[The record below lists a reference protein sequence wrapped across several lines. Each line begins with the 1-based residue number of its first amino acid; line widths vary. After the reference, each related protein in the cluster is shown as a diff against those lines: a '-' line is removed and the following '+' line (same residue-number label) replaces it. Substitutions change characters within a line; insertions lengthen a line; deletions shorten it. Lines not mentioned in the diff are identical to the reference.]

1 MLKKLNRLVTS
12 HPVITIVITLV
23 LTGLFFYGLTKV
35 TIVTDVGKMLPEE
48 NPKIIAFNE
57 VDETF
62 GGAEFIMVALESG
75 NIFTYDVLNDID
87 YLTNELEKIKGI
99 SSIRSIINVEEIK
112 GVEDGIEVVDLIEEI
127 PSSEEGLKQLR
138 NRILSDEEYAGNIV
152 SKDGKVAAIVIQLQ
166 ANANKSQV
174 VHKINEVIQNA
185 NLEEKIY
192 FMGTPIMED
201 YIRSNIRND
210 MKRLIPIVIF
220 VVVIVLFLSFQNLLG
235 ILLPLIIV
243 MISTVW
249 AIGLMG
255 FLKIPL
261 SNVSNI
267 MPVILISVGTAYGIH
282 ILAHYQE
289 ELASGSSK
297 KEAIEKTI
305 STVGLA
311 VILAGITTVMGFAA
325 NSFSPLRPIREFGIF
340 TAFGVGVAFFI
351 SVTFIPAI
359 LFLLRTSRSK
369 TFSKR
374 GKNGLLMSLLKKVAI
389 LTTKSPKVVLIVTVL
404 VGLLALAFIPRL
416 SIEFDLMSFFKPNS
430 PQRIAFNLAKEKF
443 GGSDSIQVA
452 VKGDIQEPDVLKSM
466 EQFQDEIKETG
477 ILGRPYSIVNVL
489 KDVNEAL
496 HEGDPHYKILPSSS
510 GEVAQY
516 LLLLSL
522 GGAEELDRII
532 SFGYDQALIQAR
544 VAIIG
549 SSSEEKEKMIENVEE
564 SIERNFNNK
573 NTKVV
578 LTGMPVLEQE
588 MTNLLVKG
596 QLQSLAVAVLFVLI
610 LMVIVTRSFSYGTFC
625 TIPIVLTVILNFG
638 VMSWLKVPLDVVTAM
653 IACVAIGIGIDY
665 SIHFLNR
672 YKVEKR
678 DGKIIE
684 EAIKVATIT
693 TGQAILYNAI
703 AVGLGFLVLVFS
715 SFPPLGKFGWLIA
728 LTMLF
733 SSGGALAVLPSML
746 ILRDR

>member
-23 LTGLFFYGLTKV
+23 LTGFFFYGLTKV

-48 NPKIIAFNE
+48 NLKIIAFNE

-75 NIFTYDVLNDID
+75 NIFTYDVLSDID

-99 SSIRSIINVEEIK
+99 SNIRSIINVEEIK

-138 NRILSDEEYAGNIV
+138 NRILLDEEYAGNIV

-185 NLEEKIY
+185 DLEEKIY

-201 YIRSNIRND
+201 YIRSNIRDD

-220 VVVIVLFLSFQNLLG
+220 VVIIVLFLTFQNLLG

-289 ELASGSSK
+289 ELAFGSSK

-374 GKNGLLMSLLKKVAI
+374 GKNGLLMLLLKKVAI
-389 LTTKSPKVVLIVTVL
+389 LTTKSPKVVLIVTVI
-404 VGLLALAFIPRL
+404 VGLLALVIIPRL
-416 SIEFDLMSFFKPNS
+416 STEFDLMSFFKPNS
-430 PQRIAFNLAKEKF
+430 PQRIAFNLVKEKF
-443 GGSDSIQVA
+443 GGSDLIQVA

-466 EQFQDEIKETG
+466 EQFQDEIKEIG
-477 ILGRPYSIVNVL
+477 ILGRPYSVVNVL

-496 HEGDPHYKILPSSS
+496 HEGDPHYKVLPSSS
-510 GEVAQY
+510 EEVAQY

-522 GGAEELDRII
+522 GGAEDLDGII

-549 SSSEEKEKMIENVEE
+549 SSSEEKERMIKNVEE
-564 SIERNFNNK
+564 SIERNFNNE

-610 LMVIVTRSFSYGTFC
+610 LMVIVTRSFIYGTFC
-625 TIPIVLTVILNFG
+625 IIPIVLTVILNFG
-638 VMSWLKVPLDVVTAM
+638 VMSWLKVPLDLVTAM

-693 TGQAILYNAI
+693 TGQAILCNAI

-715 SFPPLGKFGWLIA
+715 SFPPLGRFGWLIA

-733 SSGGALAVLPSML
+733 SSCGALVVLPSLL

>member
-35 TIVTDVGKMLPEE
+35 RIVTDVGKMLPEE

-75 NIFTYDVLNDID
+75 NIFTYDVLSDID

-174 VHKINEVIQNA
+174 VHKIDEVIQNA
-185 NLEEKIY
+185 DLEEKIY

-201 YIRSNIRND
+201 YIRSNIRDD

-267 MPVILISVGTAYGIH
+267 MPVILISVGSAYGIH

-311 VILAGITTVMGFAA
+311 VVLAGITTVIGFAA

-351 SVTFIPAI
+351 SITFIPAI

-374 GKNGLLMSLLKKVAI
+374 GKNALLVSLLKKVAI
-389 LTTKSPKVVLIVTVL
+389 LTTKSPKVVLIVTVI

-416 SIEFDLMSFFKPNS
+416 STEFDLMSFFKPNS

-452 VKGDIQEPDVLKSM
+452 VKRDIQEPDVLKSM

-477 ILGRPYSIVNVL
+477 ILSRPYSIVNVL

-510 GEVAQY
+510 EEVAQY

-549 SSSEEKEKMIENVEE
+549 SSSEEKERMIKNVEE
-564 SIERNFNNK
+564 SIERNFNNE

-588 MTNLLVKG
+588 MINLLVKG

-610 LMVIVTRSFSYGTFC
+610 LMVIVTRSFIYGTFC
-625 TIPIVLTVILNFG
+625 T
-638 VMSWLKVPLDVVTAM
+638 
-653 IACVAIGIGIDY
+653 
-665 SIHFLNR
+665 
-672 YKVEKR
+672 
-678 DGKIIE
+678 
-684 EAIKVATIT
+684 
-693 TGQAILYNAI
+693 
-703 AVGLGFLVLVFS
+703 
-715 SFPPLGKFGWLIA
+715 
-728 LTMLF
+728 
-733 SSGGALAVLPSML
+733 
-746 ILRDR
+746 